1 MENEKRTLLVVD
13 DEEMNRDMLA
23 RRLLRSGYDVAVAE
37 DGYQALKIIEE
48 RPVDLVLLDSM
59 MPGMSGV
66 DLLRLLRSTYDPS
79 APPVIMVTALNE
91 SAKVVE
97 ALSLGANDYVTKP
110 VDFPVAVARISSQ
123 LARKEAE
130 EALRRSEER
139 YSLAARGS
147 KDGLWDWDLVA
158 NRIYFSARWKTMLG
172 YEEQEIGDLPEE
184 WTSRL
189 HAADCAG
196 FQAAISAYWARVG
209 EDFSFEYEYR
219 IRHKNGS
226 YRWMLCRGIAVIDEE
241 GKPIRMAGS
250 QTDITDKKV
259 FDPLTGLPNRELF
272 LERLEASME
281 RAEREANF
289 GCAVMFLD
297 LDRFKIINDSLGH
310 LAGDQLLIAV
320 AERLRGSVRRGHSV
334 EHEGNH
340 TIARLGGDEFT
351 ILIDGIQE
359 PDIAKRIGERILSAL
374 RKPIALPERDVFC
387 TASIG
392 IALSSRERRTAHEML
407 RDADTAMYRAKALGK
422 ARCEVFDEN
431 MRALVLA
438 RLEMENDLQHALT
451 KGELEVYYQPQVELK
466 SLKICGF
473 EALVRW
479 RHPTRGLITPCEFI
493 PLAEE
498 TGLIIPIGRWVL
510 EQACRQLREWQQAYS
525 SASGLEMSV
534 NLSVRQLRQED
545 FLDDLRAVLEE
556 TGLDPKYLKLE
567 LTESIL
573 LDGSATCAEAL
584 RKIKSLGVGLKI
596 DDFGTGYS
604 SLSYL
609 RELPFDSLKI
619 DRSFTINLG
628 DDNGNDHVVETILS
642 LAHGFGMEVVAECVE
657 TLDQLQ
663 RLVGMG
669 CEFGQGF
676 YFARPVKA
684 KEAGEFL
691 EGSPAPECKPAN
703 PDSAGGNS

>member
-23 RRLLRSGYDVAVAE
+23 RRLKRSGYDVAVAE
-37 DGYQALKIIEE
+37 DGYQALKILEE
-48 RPVDLVLLDSM
+48 RSVDLVLLDSM

-66 DLLRLLRSTYDPS
+66 DLLRMLRSTYDPS
-79 APPVIMVTALNE
+79 ALPVIMVTALNE

-123 LARKEAE
+123 LARKDAE
-130 EALRRSEER
+130 EALRKSEER

-147 KDGLWDWDLVA
+147 KDGLWDWDLAA
-158 NRIYFSARWKTMLG
+158 NRIYFSPRWKTMLG
-172 YEEQEIGDLPEE
+172 YEEQEIGDLPQE

-189 HAADCAG
+189 HAAEYAG
-196 FQAAISAYWARVG
+196 FQAALSAYWARVG
-209 EDFSFEYEYR
+209 ENSSFDYEYR

-226 YRWMLCRGIAVIDEE
+226 YRWMLCRGIAVVDDE

-250 QTDITDKKV
+250 QTDITDKKF

-281 RAEREANF
+281 RAEREPNF
-289 GCAVMFLD
+289 GCAVFFLD

-310 LAGDQLLIAV
+310 MAGDQLLIAV
-320 AERLRGSVRRGHSV
+320 AERLRGSVRRGSTV
-334 EHEGNH
+334 ELDGNH

-359 PDIAKRIGERILSAL
+359 PETAKRIGERILSAL
-374 RKPIALPERDVFC
+374 RKPIALKERDVFC

-392 IALSSRERRTAHEML
+392 IALSASERRTALDML

-422 ARCEVFDEN
+422 ARCEVFDAD
-431 MRALVLA
+431 MRALILA
-438 RLEMENDLQHALT
+438 RLEMENDLQHALA
-451 KGELEVYYQPQVELK
+451 KDQLEVYYQPQVELK
-466 SLKICGF
+466 SLRICGF

-479 RHPTRGLITPCEFI
+479 CHPTRGLITPCEFI

-510 EQACRQLREWQQAYS
+510 EQACSQLRQWQQTYPRAT
-525 SASGLEMSV
+525 GLEMSV
-534 NLSVRQLRQED
+534 NLSVRQLHQPS
-545 FLDDLRAVLEE
+545 FLEDLRAALEL

-573 LDGSATCAEAL
+573 LDDSASSADAL
-584 RKIKSLGVGLKI
+584 RRIKSLGVGLKI

-642 LAHGFGMEVVAECVE
+642 LAHGFGMEVVAEGVE

-669 CEFGQGF
+669 CEFGQGY
-676 YFARPVKA
+676 YFARPVEA
-684 KEAGEFL
+684 KDAEGFL
-691 EGSPAPECKPAN
+691 EGPHEPRLSEGTP
-703 PDSAGGNS
+703 